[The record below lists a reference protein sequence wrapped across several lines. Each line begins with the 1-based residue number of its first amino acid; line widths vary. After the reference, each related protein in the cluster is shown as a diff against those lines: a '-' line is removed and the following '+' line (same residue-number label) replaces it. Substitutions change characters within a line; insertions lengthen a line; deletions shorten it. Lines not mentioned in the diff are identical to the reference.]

1 MSPFGKAKAGDEPPD
16 EPPRLQNTAERDAL
30 RLPLPGDA
38 TPPSADPDAPA
49 TTEFVPPE
57 PAPDLR
63 EEAQAQ
69 AAVEPDPVPDQ
80 AAEAAAPDLRGATGK
95 DPVVDE
101 PAADLA
107 TPAAAP
113 PPVAEPVPAAG
124 PAPQDP
130 PSESPPF
137 GPAAT
142 ISGLTE
148 GASATRP
155 EVLVGAAFAGGV
167 LVALVIRWLRS

>member
-1 MSPFGKAKAGDEPPD
+1 MSPFGKARGKEPSD

-30 RLPLPGDA
+30 RLPLPGDEQ
-38 TPPSADPDAPA
+38 PPAADPDAPA

-57 PAPDLR
+57 PAPGLR

-80 AAEAAAPDLRGATGK
+80 ASEAAAPDLRGATGK

-107 TPAAAP
+107 TPAPWPA
-113 PPVAEPVPAAG
+113 PVAE

-130 PSESPPF
+130 PSQSPPF

-142 ISGLTE
+142 TSGLTE
-148 GASATRP
+148 DGAASRP
-155 EVLVGAAFAGGV
+155 EVLVGAAFAGGL
-167 LVALVIRWLRS
+167 LVALVIRWLRG